1 MMTTAEKIA
10 AIRSELETRKDRSA
24 YARGVTA
31 YALDILDEL
40 EEAAKFY
47 GDLPWG
53 DYDAMKARALNGASS
68 WSDYSAG
75 GCALVD
81 NSDIVERLC
90 PPYMIRRWYETSRLD
105 GVDWLAEQTRALT
118 GAWARL
124 WSAIRRY
131 RDR

>member
-40 EEAAKFY
+40 EEAAKFN

-68 WSDYSAG
+68 WTQYSEA
-75 GCALVD
+75 GCALVY

-105 GVDWLAEQTRALT
+105 NVDWLRKQGAALAS
-118 GAWARL
+118 AWVRL
-124 WSAIRRY
+124 WSVIRRY
-131 RDR
+131 CDK